1 MNPGGIWTFV
11 VTLVGLA
18 IIVGLIFAAMEFR
31 PLPEPYRKFAR
42 LAVGGA
48 AALGVLFAIGAVLG
62 MAGAGAVHVT
72 IEGIIEFA
80 VGVICL
86 YLFLYVVDLALD
98 YSAVPFAAN
107 IKFILSV
114 LALVIILVLAYAA
127 LTTGGLGLMGLG
139 GIPRLGR

>member
-1 MNPGGIWTFV
+1 MNLGGIWTFV

-62 MAGAGAVHVT
+62 VAGAGAVHVT

-80 VGVICL
+80 VGVILL
-86 YLFLYVVDLALD
+86 YLFLYIIDAALD
-98 YSAVPFAAN
+98 YFAVPFAAN

-114 LALVIILVLAYAA
+114 FALVIILVLAYAA

-139 GIPRLGR
+139 GTPRLGR